1 MNLCFNC
8 EIHPQFYYFIILL
21 FYYFIY
27 LFIYLYIYIYKYIMM
42 QLFYPALLVTLMFF
56 LSGIEKIYT
65 FSKTTMNFSKK
76 INISLTLSKL
86 VIGIVILLEIIAP
99 IIITSYTFTGLFKL
113 LPLFKPAVI
122 SLIMFTVV
130 ATIMYHTCA

>member
-1 MNLCFNC
+1 
-8 EIHPQFYYFIILL
+8 
-21 FYYFIY
+21 
-27 LFIYLYIYIYKYIMM
+27 MM

-56 LSGIEKIYT
+56 LSGVEKIYT

-86 VIGIVILLEIIAP
+86 VIAIVILLEIIAP

-113 LPLFKPAVI
+113 LPLFKTAVI

-130 ATIMYHTCA
+130 ATIMYHNPFTSAKNYYTFISHLSILGGLLALYTCA

>member
-1 MNLCFNC
+1 
-8 EIHPQFYYFIILL
+8 
-21 FYYFIY
+21 
-27 LFIYLYIYIYKYIMM
+27 M